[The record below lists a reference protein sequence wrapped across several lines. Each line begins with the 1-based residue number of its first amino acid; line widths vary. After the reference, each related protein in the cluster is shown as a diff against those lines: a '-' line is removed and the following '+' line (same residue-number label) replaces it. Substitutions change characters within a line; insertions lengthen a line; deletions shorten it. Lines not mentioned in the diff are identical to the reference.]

1 MPVRYSAR
9 IGVTPVAAG
18 VPYDEL
24 AGRVLEFVLQA
35 AIAVAADQFEWE
47 HEELRRG
54 GLTAIEFFRE
64 GKALWWDRECF
75 EAERADPERNELDS
89 GFFDRLDG
97 DLRTRLKRA
106 GYEVPSLIACTKA
119 LYSRDRGGRR
129 RSVRRRA
136 REPARRDSRQLTSSG
151 AFSAPLRSSVLPL
164 R

>member
-9 IGVTPVAAG
+9 IGVTPIAAG
-18 VPYDEL
+18 LPYDEL
-24 AGRVLEFVLQA
+24 AGRVLEFMLRA

-89 GFFDRLDG
+89 GFFDRLDR

-119 LYSRDRGGRR
+119 LYAEIAADVADRCAGA
-129 RSVRRRA
+129 RA
-136 REPARRDSRQLTSSG
+136 SLLVEILAS
-151 AFSAPLRSSVLPL
+151 
-164 R
+164 